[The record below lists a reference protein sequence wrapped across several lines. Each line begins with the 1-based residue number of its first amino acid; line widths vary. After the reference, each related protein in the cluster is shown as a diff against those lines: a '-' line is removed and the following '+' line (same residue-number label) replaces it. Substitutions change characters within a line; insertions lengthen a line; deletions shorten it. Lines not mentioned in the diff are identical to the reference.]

1 MLVDYA
7 HTPDSLDNVLRA
19 ARDIARGR
27 VISVF
32 GAGGDRDRGKRPL
45 MGEISARLADIT
57 LVTSDNPRSEA
68 PAEIVAEILTGIP
81 PAALSDG
88 SVHVEVDR
96 RAAIGQ
102 ALSLAMPDDVVVIA
116 GKGHEPGQEFADGR
130 REPFDDVTVAREL
143 LICPDGRHRGGGRM
157 RDWDANRLARAAGA
171 RVVFRPDADALPGD
185 ARDGVPS
192 GPLRVSIDTRAIAP
206 GDLFVGLRGERSDGG
221 EYAAQALQ
229 AGAWGV
235 LVAPEHALAVAAMA
249 EAAGSGIGYRGVV
262 LADPNPLAGLQS
274 LARSWLAELRSASGA
289 RVVAITGSTGKT
301 STKDI
306 LAALLA
312 PHLRTIASPENFNTE
327 IGLPLAILAAPA
339 GTEALALE
347 MAMRGPGQIAE
358 LTAIAEPEVGLIVNV
373 GPVHLELLGSLEA
386 IAAAKAELIAG
397 LHPGATAIVPAG
409 EPLLGE
415 HLRDDLRTVTF
426 GPGGDVQLSE
436 HRPDGCVWILD
447 GMSANT
453 ADISPTSD
461 RDRAKP
467 LPADPAR
474 IVLRPSFAQTHN
486 LSNLLAAV
494 AAARALGVTPGGEVT
509 VRFSALRGE
518 RIRLSEEIVL
528 IDDCYNANPMSM
540 RSAIDDLA
548 ETAPGRRV
556 AVLGDMLELGPDE
569 QRFHREIG
577 AHASAREV
585 DVLVTVGP
593 LAAEMAPAFAGDAH
607 SVADAPAAAELL
619 TRLLSPGDTVLVKGS
634 RGVGLERVGRAL
646 LARDAPEGV
655 RASPGDASTD
665 GR

>member
-1 MLVDYA
+1 
-7 HTPDSLDNVLRA
+7 
-19 ARDIARGR
+19 
-27 VISVF
+27 
-32 GAGGDRDRGKRPL
+32 
-45 MGEISARLADIT
+45 
-57 LVTSDNPRSEA
+57 
-68 PAEIVAEILTGIP
+68 
-81 PAALSDG
+81 
-88 SVHVEVDR
+88 
-96 RAAIGQ
+96 
-102 ALSLAMPDDVVVIA
+102 
-116 GKGHEPGQEFADGR
+116 
-130 REPFDDVTVAREL
+130 
-143 LICPDGRHRGGGRM
+143 M

-171 RVVFRPDADALPGD
+171 RLVFRPDADALPGG
-185 ARDGVPS
+185 ARDAAPS
-192 GPLRVSIDTRAIAP
+192 GPLRVSIDSRAIAP
-206 GDLFVGLRGERSDGG
+206 GDLFVGLRGASADGG

-249 EAAGSGIGYRGVV
+249 EAAGAGIGYHGVV

-274 LARSWLAELRSASGA
+274 LARAWLAELRSVGG

-312 PHLRTIASPENFNTE
+312 PHLRTVASPANFNTE

-339 GTEALALE
+339 DTEALVLE

-358 LTAIAEPEVGLIVNV
+358 LTAIAEPEVGVIVNV

-397 LHPGATAIVPAG
+397 LAPGATVIVPAG

-415 HLRDDLRTVTF
+415 HLRDDVSTITF
-426 GPGGDVQLSE
+426 GPDGDIQLADHS
-436 HRPDGCVWILD
+436 PDGCVCVLAGTSAGRSELPRSPI
-447 GMSANT
+447 GM
-453 ADISPTSD
+453 ADISPPSD
-461 RDRAKP
+461 RDRAKT
-467 LPADPAR
+467 LPADTTR
-474 IVLRPSFAQTHN
+474 IVLRLSFAQTHN
-486 LSNLLAAV
+486 LRNLLAAV

-518 RIRLSEEIVL
+518 RIPLSDEIVL

-540 RSAIDDLA
+540 RSALDDLA
-548 ETAPGRRV
+548 QTASGRRV

-569 QRFHREIG
+569 HRFHREIG
-577 AHASAREV
+577 AHAAASGV

-593 LAAEMAPAFAGDAH
+593 LAAEMVPAFARADTH
-607 SVADAPAAAELL
+607 SVADADAAAELL

-634 RGVGLERVGRAL
+634 RGVGLERVGQAL
-646 LARDAPEGV
+646 LARDAPGGV
-655 RASPGDASTD
+655 QAD